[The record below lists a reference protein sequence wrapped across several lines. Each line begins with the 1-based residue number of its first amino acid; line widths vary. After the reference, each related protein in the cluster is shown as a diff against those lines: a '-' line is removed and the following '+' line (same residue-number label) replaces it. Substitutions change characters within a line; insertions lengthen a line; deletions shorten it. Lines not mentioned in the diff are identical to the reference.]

1 MFIQLMCRTRPY
13 VSFKLNQRPKTF
25 RDACEMNERGLP
37 FTTQHLL
44 ESLAR
49 MVENIRGNPA
59 SFLWLYAD
67 MVLGERSQDG
77 LINAARIKTAT
88 CCSIASNGHKP
99 STIVHLKK
107 KRQPLDRSS
116 GGKSNLL
123 TQDRMRIPRLYAHE
137 QTRNKIGM
145 LSIPFPGS
153 LEMERNI
160 PV

>member
-13 VSFKLNQRPKTF
+13 VSFKLNQRPKNF

-67 MVLGERSQDG
+67 MVLGRD
-77 LINAARIKTAT
+77 L
-88 CCSIASNGHKP
+88 
-99 STIVHLKK
+99 
-107 KRQPLDRSS
+107 
-116 GGKSNLL
+116 
-123 TQDRMRIPRLYAHE
+123 RMA
-137 QTRNKIGM
+137 
-145 LSIPFPGS
+145 
-153 LEMERNI
+153 
-160 PV
+160 